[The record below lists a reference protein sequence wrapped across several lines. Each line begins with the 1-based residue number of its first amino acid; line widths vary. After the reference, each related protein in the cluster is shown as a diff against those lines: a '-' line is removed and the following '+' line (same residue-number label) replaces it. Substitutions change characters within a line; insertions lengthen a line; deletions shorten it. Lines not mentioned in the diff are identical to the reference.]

1 MAKLANLPEELSFV
15 YSTHKEQLKLP
26 VTPVLGD
33 PSPPLASKG
42 ACKHEGAYAYINTQT
57 S

>member
-26 VTPVLGD
+26 VTPVPGD

-42 ACKHEGAYAYINTQT
+42 TCKHEGHMHI
-57 S
+57 